1 VGAGA
6 FFSKVPK
13 SAYIGGSAIV
23 LLGVV
28 SLSLWLVL
36 RDTWERDHGTELRQ
50 KSEAAI
56 LLIRNGNHEEGMA
69 KYHELI
75 AFVGD
80 RQLRD
85 PSLRQDTL
93 RAKDAAESAR
103 KQMEERRLQVL
114 LQKEKELKDKL
125 HQEVQGR
132 WRMARADE
140 DNQMFAT
147 FTEKDLSIVT
157 IILGKRETSSF
168 PYTVVKAVGDR
179 AIRIQ
184 HTGSKRTDLLTVAPD
199 GTELSVLIEIDR
211 SGTQNDGIVP
221 AIKFVRSPLTEV
233 VPTGRTLGSL
243 KTLTQ
248 ILDTHKS
255 GLLVADQESTRLRQD
270 ILTEACRKRTAASL
284 DAHMFEIT
292 VTVKDVEYDENNE
305 WARIGFAGEVE
316 LEPGDAW
323 NRKYLR
329 VSDPLAYIKMTKT
342 DAVNIKPG
350 DRLAI
355 QGRVSLGY
363 TYGERGKTN
372 VYYYSPGELS
382 YGPHHLG
389 ESFVLTHD
397 TCRLIK

>member
-1 VGAGA
+1 VPQKSTVGAGA
-6 FFSKVPK
+6 FFSKIPK
-13 SAYIGGSAIV
+13 SVYIGGAAIV
-23 LLGVV
+23 LLGIV

-36 RDTWERDHGTELRQ
+36 RDTWERDHGAELRQ
-50 KSEAAI
+50 MSEQTTAF
-56 LLIRNGNHEEGMA
+56 IRAGKHEKGIA
-69 KYHELI
+69 KYQELI

-93 RAKDAAESAR
+93 RAKDAAESVR
-103 KQMEERRLQVL
+103 KQMEEQQLQAL
-114 LQKEKELKDKL
+114 LRKEKELKDKL

-132 WRMARADE
+132 WRLAMADE

-184 HTGSKRTDLLTVAPD
+184 HTGSKRTDLLTVTPD
-199 GTELSVLIEIDR
+199 GTELRMLIEIDR

-221 AIKFVRSPLTEV
+221 AIKFVRSPPTEV
-233 VPTGRTLGSL
+233 VPTGRTPGSL

-255 GLLVADQESTRLRQD
+255 GLLEADQESTHLRQD
-270 ILTEACRKRTAASL
+270 ILIAACITRTTASL
-284 DAHMFEIT
+284 AAYVFAIT
-292 VTVKDVEYDENNE
+292 VTVKDVEYDETNGC
-305 WARIGFAGEVE
+305 ARIGFENEVE
-316 LEPGDAW
+316 LEPGDAMS
-323 NRKYLR
+323 RKYLH
-329 VSDPLAYIKMTKT
+329 VSNPLAYINMTKT
-342 DAVNIKPG
+342 EAVNIKPG
-350 DRLAI
+350 DRLVI

-363 TYGERGKTN
+363 TPGEPGKTSVN
-372 VYYYSPGELS
+372 Y
-382 YGPHHLG
+382 LG
-389 ESFVLTHD
+389 ESFLLTHD